1 MLWNAV
7 ADDRFLAADPAKR
20 FFATI
25 FIPLF
30 KTFKLSREQPMVL
43 HAALTLPSCLT
54 SSKTFGLGL
63 MRLLLMFFMFLTSFV

>member
-7 ADDRFLAADPAKR
+7 ADDRFLAADLAQR
-20 FFATI
+20 VFATI
-25 FIPLF
+25 LIPLL

-54 SSKTFGLGL
+54 SSKTCALGL

>member
-7 ADDRFLAADPAKR
+7 ADDRFLAADLAQR

-25 FIPLF
+25 LIPLL

-43 HAALTLPSCLT
+43 HAALTFPSCLT